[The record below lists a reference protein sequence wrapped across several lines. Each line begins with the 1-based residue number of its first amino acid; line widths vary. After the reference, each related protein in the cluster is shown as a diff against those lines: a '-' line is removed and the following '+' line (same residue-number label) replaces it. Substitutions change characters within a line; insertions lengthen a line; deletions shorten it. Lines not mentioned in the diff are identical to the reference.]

1 VGEKEAVRTERGGKH
16 VNTYSWRLT
25 AVTLAL
31 LAAPLDA
38 QNDGF
43 QLVRFYVPQI
53 ADGGSW
59 TTSFVIYN
67 PSAST
72 GASGVLSFFSD
83 SGAPLQMSVL
93 VGATS
98 HQTTN
103 QVSLTLPANGSI
115 TVETP
120 GLSAVT
126 TQGYAAF
133 VRQVGNAGLV
143 ATLRQR
149 IAGRPDFESTIQGLL
164 SIIPG
169 YIVPYDNSNGSSTAF
184 ALVNPDSAT
193 ATYTMTFYNASGRTV
208 FTDAIS
214 LAPGLHVAFSS
225 AVRFPNTAERSGTV
239 QINRTFT
246 TPPPSVNGVPYPSL
260 VLTALRFNP
269 TGASVVMPLYELPN

>member
-1 VGEKEAVRTERGGKH
+1 MENLTQSSARSGGWQESRWRRAGRKRSSPYRKGRQAREY
-16 VNTYSWRLT
+16 TLFWRLT

-149 IAGRPDFESTIQGLL
+149 IAGRPDFESTIQGLPS
-164 SIIPG
+164 SITS
-169 YIVPYDNSNGSSTAF
+169 PYRSIRQPNGSSSAF
-184 ALVNPDSAT
+184 
-193 ATYTMTFYNASGRTV
+193 
-208 FTDAIS
+208 
-214 LAPGLHVAFSS
+214 
-225 AVRFPNTAERSGTV
+225 
-239 QINRTFT
+239 
-246 TPPPSVNGVPYPSL
+246 
-260 VLTALRFNP
+260 LRW
-269 TGASVVMPLYELPN
+269 